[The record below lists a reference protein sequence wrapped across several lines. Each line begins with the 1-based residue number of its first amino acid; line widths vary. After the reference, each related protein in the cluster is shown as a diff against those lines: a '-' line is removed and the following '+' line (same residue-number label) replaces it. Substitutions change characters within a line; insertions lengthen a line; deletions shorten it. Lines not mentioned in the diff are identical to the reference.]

1 MTSGMVN
8 ISLFKNFVPLG
19 SLLPTDRAELAK
31 YARVGVY
38 RPGQI
43 IFSRGET
50 AQTVPFL
57 ISGEVEV
64 FDGGHARVVRGD
76 TPDARNAL
84 ASGLRRAAT
93 ATCLKP
99 AQVLLVDREHLDL
112 VLTWSQT
119 GGLQVTEHGAK
130 CSANEDESQDWMTA
144 LLQNRAFHRIP
155 PGNIAQLFAC
165 MQSAKFNAGE
175 TIIQQGDRGDCY
187 FILTE
192 GRVQVVQQD
201 ADGLNESEVSVLG
214 VGRGFGEE
222 ALLSGNPRNATVRA
236 LTDVSVMK
244 IDAHDFER
252 LLKAPVLSQV
262 AIEEVTAEHQLVD
275 VRLPEE
281 FARGHVPGAISLPL
295 ARLRELAV
303 QLDARR
309 PCAVY
314 CDSGRRSASAT
325 YLLCERGFDARLV
338 AGGVP
343 AELMTESR

>member
-1 MTSGMVN
+1 MVN

-19 SLLPTDRAELAK
+19 ALLPTDRAELAK
-31 YARVGVY
+31 YSRIGVY
-38 RPGQI
+38 QPGQI
-43 IFSRGET
+43 IFSRGDS

-57 ISGEVEV
+57 VSGEVEL
-64 FDGGHARVVRGD
+64 FDGGHSRIVRGD
-76 TPDARNAL
+76 TSDARSAL
-84 ASGLRRAAT
+84 ATGARRATT
-93 ATCLKP
+93 ATCLKT
-99 AQVLLVDREHLDL
+99 AQILIVDREHMDL
-112 VLTWSQT
+112 ILTWSQT
-119 GGLQVTEHGAK
+119 GGLEVTEHG
-130 CSANEDESQDWMTA
+130 SSRHHEEEPQDWMTA
-144 LLQNRAFHRIP
+144 LLQNQAFHRIP

-175 TIIQQGDRGDCY
+175 VVIQQGDRGDCY

-201 ADGLNESEVSVLG
+201 ADGMNENELSQLG

-236 LTDVSVMK
+236 LTDISVMK

-252 LLKAPVLSQV
+252 LLKAPVLAQIV
-262 AIEEVTAEHQLVD
+262 LEEVGSGHQLVD
-275 VRLPEE
+275 VRLADE
-281 FARGHVPGAISLPL
+281 FARGHVPGALNLPL
-295 ARLRELAV
+295 ARLRETAV
-303 QLDARR
+303 QLDPGR

-314 CDSGRRSASAT
+314 CDSGRRSASAS

-343 AELMTESR
+343 AELMSESA